1 MNTAQKGFT
10 LIELMI
16 VIAII
21 GILAAIAIPAY
32 QDYIAKAQASEAVS
46 LMDGL
51 KTDATTNL
59 QNGNCGTKSGDDFV
73 ALVANGK
80 YTDVVGTDEAPDA
93 DDGCVFTATFKTTG
107 TSDKIKEAV
116 LVAGMGQ
123 NGSLKYIPT
132 GSDLDPKYIPQAI
145 QE

>member
-1 MNTAQKGFT
+1 MNTQKGFT

-59 QNGNCGTKSGDDFV
+59 QNGDCGTKSGTTFT
-73 ALVANGK
+73 ALGATGK
-80 YTDVVGTDEAPDA
+80 YVVVAGATGAPDA
-93 DDGCVFTATFKTTG
+93 TNGCVFTATFNNDG
-107 TSDKIKEAV
+107 TSDKIKGKT
-116 LVAGMGQ
+116 LIAGMGQ
-123 NGSLKYIPT
+123 NGSLKKT
-132 GSDLDPKYIPQAI
+132 GGTIDAKYVPQAI
-145 QE
+145 Q

>member
-59 QNGNCGTKSGDDFV
+59 QNGNCGTKSGATFV
-73 ALVANGK
+73 ALTAAGK
-80 YTDVVGTDEAPDA
+80 YTDIAGTNAAPDA
-93 DDGCVFTATFKTTG
+93 TNGCVFTATFKTDG
-107 TSDKIKEAV
+107 TSDKIAGKTLA
-116 LVAGMGQ
+116 AGMGQ
-123 NGSLKYIPT
+123 NGSLKKT
-132 GSDLDPKYIPQAI
+132 GGTIDAKYVPQAI
-145 QE
+145 Q